1 MEKSWNQRYR
11 ESGTTLSYKE
21 WRKREDEKMASFDGI
36 PSPSLSDSSSFKQ
49 TVAEMQRAGG
59 LKEDISGNTI
69 FGINKYVVIVAGI
82 VIVSAI
88 AYTVYKKA
96 KK

>member
-1 MEKSWNQRYR
+1 MNKSLNQLYK

-21 WRKREDEKMASFDGI
+21 WRKREDDKIASFDATTR
-36 PSPSLSDSSSFKQ
+36 PSLQDSTSYQGVKTQMQGVKTQLSGK
-49 TVAEMQRAGG
+49 TV
-59 LKEDISGNTI
+59 L
-69 FGINKYVVIVAGI
+69 GINKYALIVGGL

-88 AYTVYKKA
+88 AFQIYKKQ

>member
-1 MEKSWNQRYR
+1 MNKSLNQLYK

-21 WRKREDEKMASFDGI
+21 WRKREDDKMASFSTI
-36 PSPSLSDSSSFKQ
+36 PKPSLQDSTSYQDVKMK
-49 TVAEMQRAGG
+49 MQGVKTE
-59 LKEDISGNTI
+59 LSGKTI
-69 FGINKYVVIVAGI
+69 LGINKYVLIIGGL

-88 AYTVYKKA
+88 AFQIYKKQ